1 MVCVYITGT
10 YEGYAMEYIAVVE
23 GKTGKKV
30 RIGGKTAGSQ
40 PEAEVAAMGMALKYV
55 YENSLD
61 AVVYTSFANS
71 VKWANGEWNA
81 GSKRV
86 KDYVRY
92 VKRVREQVQLD
103 LISGIPDDKLRLL
116 HSLMEKGGLGSPA
129 GFRVLVRDAKGKIL
143 ADFNE
148 RNIKDASGKT
158 LVDFNEKDFY
168 GILADAIYF
177 ADWYEKE
184 GKNEKSY
191 YYGCS
196 VERYNVPSKIGRD

>member
-1 MVCVYITGT
+1 MVCVYITGA

-23 GKTGKKV
+23 GKAGEKI

-55 YENSLD
+55 YENGLD
-61 AVVYTSFANS
+61 AAIYTTFTNS

-92 VKRVREQVQLD
+92 VKRVREQIQLEF
-103 LISGIPDDKLRLL
+103 ISGIPDDRLRLL
-116 HSLMEKGGLGSPA
+116 HSLMEKGKGGLCRPA
-129 GFRVLVRDAKGKIL
+129 SFRVVIKNASGKIL
-143 ADFNE
+143 
-148 RNIKDASGKT
+148 G
-158 LVDFNEKDFY
+158 DFNEKNFC

-191 YYGCS
+191 YYGCK